1 MPASLGKSPTSLATI
16 SSMSPG
22 RGTCT
27 GEQNRLSQYSIVQLY
42 RDGSLI
48 LPAEVGR
55 RNLAPLYERINSA
68 IRAED
73 R

>member
-1 MPASLGKSPTSLATI
+1 MY
-16 SSMSPG
+16 
-22 RGTCT
+22 T